1 MTKLNG
7 VKIVG
12 LCVYATATGI
22 KIGRNGV
29 VEHPANVFGVLSK
42 SDARKLRK
50 TLTAAGFQRHT
61 IHRRSVPVNDNPKL
75 DELKIAA

>member
-7 VKIVG
+7 IKIIG

-29 VEHPANVFGVLSK
+29 VEKPANVFGVLSK

-50 TLTAAGFQRHT
+50 ILAAAGFQRHAAQK
-61 IHRRSVPVNDNPKL
+61 RSTPIGTHHKL
-75 DELKIAA
+75 DDLKIAA

>member
-7 VKIVG
+7 IKIIN

-22 KIGRNGV
+22 KIGRNGT
-29 VEHPANVFGVLSK
+29 VEHPANVFGSLSK

-50 TLTAAGFQRHT
+50 ALTEAGFQRHT
-61 IHRRSVPVNDNPKL
+61 VHKRSVPVGTYPKL
-75 DELKIAA
+75 DSLNAAA